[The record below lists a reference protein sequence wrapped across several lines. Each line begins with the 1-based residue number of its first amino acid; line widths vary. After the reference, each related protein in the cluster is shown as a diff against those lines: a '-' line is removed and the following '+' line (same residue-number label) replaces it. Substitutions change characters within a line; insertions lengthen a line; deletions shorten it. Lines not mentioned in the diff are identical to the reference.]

1 VIDIKIVAVRR
12 NQTSKR
18 IYEAADYDLR
28 LPGGKVVTWSRIEG
42 PDIVVVLAV
51 DDDGNALMKRE
62 WRLAQKKEV
71 LELVSGRMEKG
82 EKPLDCAARELKEE
96 IGVEAKTLTSLG
108 KISLWNHSAV
118 HAHLFLA
125 TGLKVGANNPDTD
138 EVIELEKVPYIKATK
153 TAMKVGT
160 NAQTLLALFL
170 SQPHLAEKL
179 PAGATKKVQARKQAS
194 KKKRG

>member
-1 VIDIKIVAVRR
+1 MIDIKVVAVRR

-28 LPGGKVVTWSRIEG
+28 LPNGKVVTWSRIEG

-51 DDDGNALMKRE
+51 DDEGNALMKRE

-96 IGVEAKTLTSLG
+96 IGVEAKSLTSLG
-108 KISLWNHSAV
+108 KVSLWNHSAV

-125 TGLKVGANNPDTD
+125 TGLKVGSNNPDTD
-138 EVIELEKVPYIKATK
+138 EVIELEKVPYVKAIK
-153 TAMKVGT
+153 TATKVGT

-170 SQPHLAEKL
+170 SQPHLDAKSV
-179 PAGATKKVQARKQAS
+179 ATVPKKAKGRKS
-194 KKKRG
+194 TSKKRG